1 MKPYLESPYQ
11 KFTKDVLTIGIANA
25 LTVLGGIILL
35 PLIAKTLGAGDYGIW
50 AQVNVTI
57 SLVISLAGLGLPF
70 AMTRFLAAEKNNNE
84 IQEGFYSI
92 FSFVFLVTLIISFLL
107 IILSNSIAKAFFNG
121 ASQVIIITG
130 FIILVWS
137 LDSVCLDLFRTFRQM
152 RRYALFITADIYGQ
166 IGIIAC
172 LVLNGYGLFSILL
185 SVLAIR
191 LIIFF
196 ALFFLIKSQ
205 IGIKKPHF
213 SRIKEYLSF
222 GLPTVPSN
230 IAGWIVASSDRYVI
244 GYFLG
249 VASVGVYS
257 AGYVIGSIP
266 YMVAVVL
273 GLVLTP
279 ALSKLYDEG
288 RMNEVKTHL
297 SYSLKYL
304 LALAIPFV
312 FGAAIL
318 AKPVLSMF
326 STSEIAAEGYFIV
339 PLVALGTLFVA
350 VYVVIAHI
358 LILVKRT
365 KVIGATWILC
375 ALINLGLN
383 ILVVPR
389 IGILGAAIST
399 LISYALALGITVYY
413 SLKEIRFNIEW
424 SFILKSLIASIIM
437 SLVVWKMDSA
447 AVSNVILTVSVGII
461 VYAAALV
468 LFKGFKRGE
477 WQFVTELFHK
487 HK

>member
-1 MKPYLESPYQ
+1 LESSYP
-11 KFTKDVLTIGIANA
+11 KFAKDVLIIGIANA

-50 AQVNVTI
+50 TQVSVTI
-57 SLVISLAGLGLPF
+57 SLVITFAGLGLPL
-70 AMTRFLAAEKNNNE
+70 AMTRFLAAEKNNKE

-92 FSFVFLVTLIISFLL
+92 LSFVFLVTLIISFLL
-107 IILSNSIAKAFFNG
+107 IIFSNSIAKAFFNG
-121 ASQVIIITG
+121 DSRVVIITG
-130 FIILVWS
+130 LIILVWS
-137 LDSVCLDLFRTFRQM
+137 LDSVCLNLLMTFRQM
-152 RRYALFITADIYGQ
+152 RKYALFITADIYGQ
-166 IGIIAC
+166 IGIIVC

-222 GLPTVPSN
+222 ALPTVPSQMSS
-230 IAGWIVASSDRYVI
+230 WIVASSDRYVI

-249 VASVGVYS
+249 TASVGVYS
-257 AGYVIGSIP
+257 AGYVIGTIP

-273 GLVLTP
+273 SLVLTP

-304 LALAIPFV
+304 LAIAIPFV

-326 STSEIAAEGYFIV
+326 TTSEIAAEGYFIV
-339 PLVALGTLFVA
+339 PLIALGTLFVA
-350 VYVVIAHI
+350 TYVVIVY
-358 LILVKRT
+358 ILVLVKKT

-383 ILVVPR
+383 ILVVPL

-437 SLVVWKMDSA
+437 SLVIWKMDA
-447 AVSNVILTVSVGII
+447 AVISNVILTVCVGIV

-468 LFKGFKRGE
+468 LLKGFKRGE
-477 WQFVTELFHK
+477 WQFARELFQK
-487 HK
+487 DK

>member
-1 MKPYLESPYQ
+1 MESSYP
-11 KFTKDVLTIGIANA
+11 KFTKDVLIIGIANA
-25 LTVLGGIILL
+25 LIALSGIILL

-50 AQVNVTI
+50 TQVNVTTN
-57 SLVISLAGLGLPF
+57 LALTFGLLGLPL

-92 FSFVFLVTLIISFLL
+92 FSFVFLTTLIISFLL

-121 ASQVIIITG
+121 ASQVVIITG
-130 FIILVWS
+130 IIILVS
-137 LDSVCLDLFRTFRQM
+137 SSDLVCVELFRTFQQM
-152 RRYALFITADIYGQ
+152 RKYALFITADIYAQ
-166 IGIIAC
+166 TVVIAC

-185 SVLAIR
+185 SVLAIK
-191 LIIFF
+191 LILFF

-222 GLPTVPSN
+222 ALPFVPSN
-230 IAGWIVASSDRYVI
+230 IASWIVASSNRYAI

-249 VASVGVYS
+249 VASVGVFS
-257 AGYVIGSIP
+257 AGYAIGSIP
-266 YMVAVVL
+266 YMMAVAL
-273 GLVLTP
+273 GIVLTP
-279 ALSKLYDEG
+279 ALSKLYDES
-288 RMNEVKTHL
+288 RMNEVKTYL

-318 AKPVLSMF
+318 AKSVLSMF
-326 STSEIAAEGYFIV
+326 STSEIAAEGYFV
-339 PLVALGTLFVA
+339 LPLVALGTLFLA
-350 VYVVIAHI
+350 IYVLMANI

-399 LISYALALGITVYY
+399 LISYALVLGLTIYY

-424 SFILKSLIASIIM
+424 SFVLKSLIASIIM
-437 SLVVWKMDSA
+437 SLVIWKMDSA
-447 AVSNVILTVSVGII
+447 AISNVILTVSVGVI

-468 LFKGFKRGE
+468 LFKGFKRRE
-477 WQFVTELFHK
+477 WQFARELFQK